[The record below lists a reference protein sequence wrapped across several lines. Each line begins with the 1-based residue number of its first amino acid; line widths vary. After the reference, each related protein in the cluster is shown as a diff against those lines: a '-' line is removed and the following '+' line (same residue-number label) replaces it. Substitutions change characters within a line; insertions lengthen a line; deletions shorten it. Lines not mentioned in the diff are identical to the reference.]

1 MHLPYT
7 TMGSGSLAAMGVLET
22 KYRDNMSEQEAIDL
36 VKDAIEAGIF
46 HDLGS
51 GSNVDIFVVK
61 RTGCDKKE
69 DYRVYNQK
77 MFSQP
82 ENYTFPKG
90 TTEVLKGT
98 EVEYRWKNIQIT
110 EEHIPMDIY

>member
-22 KYRDNMSEQEAIDL
+22 KYKDGLSEQETIDL

-51 GSNVDIFVVK
+51 GSNVDIYVIK
-61 RTGCDKKE
+61 RGVCEKKE
-69 DYRVYNQK
+69 SYRVYNK
-77 MFSQP
+77 KVFSQSDT
-82 ENYTFPKG
+82 YKFQKG
-90 TTEVLKGT
+90 TAPVLEEVKHM
-98 EVEYRWKNIQIT
+98 WKNIEVS
-110 EEHIPMDIY
+110 EEHLMDIC

>member
-1 MHLPYT
+1 MLLPYT

-22 KYRDNMSEQEAIDL
+22 KYRDGMTEQEAIDL

-51 GSNVDIFVVK
+51 GSNVDIYVVK
-61 RTGCDKKE
+61 RTGCEKKE
-69 DYRVYNQK
+69 DYRVYNVK
-77 MFSQP
+77 KFSQP

-90 TTEVLKGT
+90 ITPIISGSEI
-98 EVEYRWKNIQIT
+98 EYRWKNIQIT
-110 EEHIPMDIY
+110 DENLSMDIY